1 MGTLNTSNIGTGLGP
16 NAQGGGPIIGVAST
30 SKNKSIKEF
39 NGNSEY
45 DQWLFVYDPRLEQ
58 GPGGGGVTIASARIG
73 SPTAGAVPA
82 GMVPAA
88 PTNPPPAMP
97 TPQTGLP
104 APTPPAGTAT
114 PPPQPMPTPTPQSIP
129 Q

>member
-30 SKNKSIKEF
+30 STNTSIKEF
-39 NGNSEY
+39 HGANEY

-58 GPGGGGVTIASARIG
+58 GPGGGGISVASPRTG

-82 GMVPAA
+82 GIFA
-88 PTNPPPAMP
+88 PT
-97 TPQTGLP
+97 P
-104 APTPPAGTAT
+104 APTPVQNPALGGVTAN
-114 PPPQPMPTPTPQSIP
+114 PNPPQQPNAPNQQPNPTPTPQQIP